1 MLIIVTVN
9 TPQHGDHAQE
19 VHDLLRRQDFVFR
32 YSDVSA
38 WLTWSQ
44 VRQEIRAGRW
54 RRVHR
59 GIYVAHNG
67 PVSRQQERRICL
79 LAAPPGSALAGL
91 TAAELDGLEGFS
103 VNDAYLVVP
112 AGLRRPE
119 RPGLITKLSHW
130 LGPEDVHPAREPRR
144 TRMARSLVDGASWS
158 TSDNYAR
165 AIVLAGVQ
173 QRLVRCADL
182 RDALSRRGPCFRHAL
197 IVESID
203 DAEGG
208 IASLPER
215 EFDLIRRRCRLP
227 EPRRQA
233 IVQGPDGRHYLDAD
247 WPVFG
252 VTAEVHGSQHL
263 EVVTWNA
270 DLDRLAVIAAHGR
283 RVLQFTSHAVVISA
297 NASVPCSPMPCATA
311 AGEAEPVTS

>member
-1 MLIIVTVN
+1 
-9 TPQHGDHAQE
+9 
-19 VHDLLRRQDFVFR
+19 VFR

-112 AGLRRPE
+112 AGLRCPE

-130 LGPEDVHPAREPRR
+130 LGPEDVHPAREWRAASSTVPRGAHR
-144 TRMARSLVDGASWS
+144 T
-158 TSDNYAR
+158 TT
-165 AIVLAGVQ
+165 
-173 QRLVRCADL
+173 
-182 RDALSRRGPCFRHAL
+182 
-197 IVESID
+197 
-203 DAEGG
+203 
-208 IASLPER
+208 PER
-215 EFDLIRRRCRLP
+215 SS
-227 EPRRQA
+227 
-233 IVQGPDGRHYLDAD
+233 
-247 WPVFG
+247 WPACNTGWFG
-252 VTAEVHGSQHL
+252 APT
-263 EVVTWNA
+263 
-270 DLDRLAVIAAHGR
+270 
-283 RVLQFTSHAVVISA
+283 
-297 NASVPCSPMPCATA
+297 CATR
-311 AGEAEPVTS
+311 